1 MCVNCCCFAG
11 VRELLMASQAR
22 KSGKRMLAFSPAS
35 ATKDPKK
42 GRTAVGGAGEDG
54 SQDEGMQE
62 SDICDSI
69 NTADIHESSSHE

>member
-1 MCVNCCCFAG
+1 
-11 VRELLMASQAR
+11 MASQAR

-42 GRTAVGGAGEDG
+42 GRAVAGGTGEDG

-62 SDICDSI
+62 SNICNSI
-69 NTADIHESSSHE
+69 NTTDIHDIVVT

>member
-1 MCVNCCCFAG
+1 
-11 VRELLMASQAR
+11 MASQAR

-69 NTADIHESSSHE
+69 NTADIHEIVVTRVNELSLIHI